1 MMKLVIIYVTYLGIP
16 HRKSVYLTHKSTL
29 KKWHKKCVGGVLLTQ
44 VKTAL
49 M

>member
-1 MMKLVIIYVTYLGIP
+1 MMKLVIIYATYLKIP
-16 HRKSVYLTHKSTL
+16 LHISVHLTHKSTL
-29 KKWHKKCVGGVLLTQ
+29 KQWHKKCVGGVLLTQ